1 MKNYRI
7 ICYCPS
13 EVWAVQE
20 QVEKDDHSTDWM
32 EVHRCVGKK
41 QNGYDEA
48 KNWIKIMTN
57 DT

>member
-7 ICYCPS
+7 VCTWPD
-13 EVWAVQE
+13 EEWLVQE
-20 QVEKDDHSTDWM
+20 RISTGWM

-48 KNWIKIMTN
+48 KNWLKDN
-57 DT
+57 DL